1 MSMKVRVERD
11 ESKVF
16 EELRDI
22 EIEIFKLEDKLERL
36 YSQRRE
42 CVNYLGL
49 NKCGGCDKTRHD

>member
-11 ESKVF
+11 ESKVL

-22 EIEIFKLEDKLERL
+22 EVEIFKLEDKLERL

-49 NKCGGCDKTRHD
+49 NKAVKNGQDA

>member
-11 ESKVF
+11 ESKVL

-22 EIEIFKLEDKLERL
+22 EVEIFKLEDKLERL

-49 NKCGGCDKTRHD
+49 NKTRHD